1 MMLIKRCRN
10 LYSGGKRVKM
20 RDNIIQIIN
29 EWNPVDIYPL
39 LEDEYS
45 SESQKV
51 HEVMNFTS
59 TVDELADELFNIFE
73 KSFGKEFE
81 KSIDDCRFIAEK
93 IVKSK

>member
-1 MMLIKRCRN
+1 
-10 LYSGGKRVKM
+10 M

-51 HEVMNFTS
+51 FEAMDFTN
-59 TVDELADELFNIFE
+59 TVDELADEVFNIFE

-81 KSIDDCRFIAEK
+81 KSIDECKFIAER
-93 IVKSK
+93 IVKLKQGGGAESVK